1 MPAHFQDDHISFL
14 FTTRTTDAQSS
25 HNFTSHIN
33 LLLET
38 RKDGGCLERF
48 VIVRD
53 ILCAL
58 PLLLCKRPLL
68 HGRDW
73 VPGLFKLVVCKALTL
88 EHGRVLDSLE
98 PNVVVRPRDTQGY
111 YASPA
116 RYDKGLTEKNTEH
129 RGDRRVADPL
139 EGRSRGGP
147 CSSRSHR

>member
-1 MPAHFQDDHISFL
+1 MHTVRMIISVSYSLLVQQMYKAH
-14 FTTRTTDAQSS
+14 
-25 HNFTSHIN
+25 NVTSHID

-38 RKDGGCLERF
+38 RQDSGRLERF

-53 ILCAL
+53 VLCAL

-73 VPGLFKLVVCKALTL
+73 VPGLFKLVVCKALAL

-98 PNVVVRPRDTQGY
+98 PNVVVRPGDTQGY

-116 RYDKGLTEKNTEH
+116 RYDKGLTEKSTEH
-129 RGDRRVADPL
+129 RGGRRVADPSA
-139 EGRSRGGP
+139 ERSRDGL
-147 CSSRSHR
+147 CSSRSRR